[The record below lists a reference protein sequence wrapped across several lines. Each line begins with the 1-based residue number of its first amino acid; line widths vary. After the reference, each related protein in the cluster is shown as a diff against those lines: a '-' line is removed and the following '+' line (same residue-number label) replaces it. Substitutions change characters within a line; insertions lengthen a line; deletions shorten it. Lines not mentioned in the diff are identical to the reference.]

1 MAFTTAQ
8 VAAYLRDQNI
18 TDPTAQRATAQMFG
32 VTPQQLTEAQTMLR
46 GSDQTAVNTVSNQY
60 KADIAA
66 NPQQGAL
73 NNAWVAQQSAAKAP
87 AQLAELN
94 RINDV
99 RNPDSGT
106 NNFTPEQ
113 IAAYIRDQQ
122 VGSADYNK
130 TASMFGVTQH
140 DLTDATNLLAF
151 NSPGIQQASDAY
163 KTAIAADPRQG
174 ALNDAWV
181 AAQTARTP
189 AQQQE
194 ELGRITAVRNPVV
207 NPVVTGTSTY
217 NPTARPAPLPAPSG
231 LPNTFQTPVLDALYS
246 QQRQNMTSAAPT
258 FNFQQKMQAGGSVGA
273 LHRAIRGY

>member
-1 MAFTTAQ
+1 
-8 VAAYLRDQNI
+8 
-18 TDPTAQRATAQMFG
+18 MFG
-32 VTPQQLTEAQTMLR
+32 V
-46 GSDQTAVNTVSNQY
+46 N
-60 KADIAA
+60 
-66 NPQQGAL
+66 
-73 NNAWVAQQSAAKAP
+73 
-87 AQLAELN
+87 
-94 RINDV
+94 
-99 RNPDSGT
+99 
-106 NNFTPEQ
+106 
-113 IAAYIRDQQ
+113 
-122 VGSADYNK
+122 
-130 TASMFGVTQH
+130 QH

-189 AQQQE
+189 VQQQE

-207 NPVVTGTSTY
+207 NPVITGTSTY

-246 QQRQNMTSAAPT
+246 QQRQNMTSPAPV
-258 FNFQQKMQAGGSVGA
+258 FNFQAKQNDQRYNPTYSDVTSKGVSAAYKAGGSVGA